1 MPATFQEVISFWYNE
16 QNKTHWFTKD
26 AAFDEEIRKR
36 FLSTY
41 ESAAKAACFNWRI
54 HPLGRLAEVIVLDQF
69 PRNMFRNNP
78 RAFAAD
84 PLALALAQEAV
95 ERGIDKN
102 LKTDEKSF
110 LYMPYMHSEALNVHD
125 EAVKLFSQP
134 GLEHNLEYEIL
145 HKKIIE
151 RFGRYPHRNEVLGR
165 SSTPDEIAYLE
176 KDSSSKKW

>member
-1 MPATFQEVISFWYNE
+1 MKSFQEVISFWFNE
-16 QNKTHWFTKD
+16 KNKAHWFAKD
-26 AAFDEEIRKR
+26 AAFDEEIKKN
-36 FLSTY
+36 FLNTY
-41 ESAAKAACFNWRI
+41 ELAAKSACFAWRSQA
-54 HPLGRLAEVIVLDQF
+54 LGRLAEVIVLDQF

-78 RAFAAD
+78 RSFAAD

-95 ERGIDKN
+95 ERGIDKQ
-102 LKTDEKSF
+102 LRIEERSF

-125 EAVKLFSQP
+125 EAVKLFAQP

-165 SSTPDEIAYLE
+165 SSTPDEITYLE